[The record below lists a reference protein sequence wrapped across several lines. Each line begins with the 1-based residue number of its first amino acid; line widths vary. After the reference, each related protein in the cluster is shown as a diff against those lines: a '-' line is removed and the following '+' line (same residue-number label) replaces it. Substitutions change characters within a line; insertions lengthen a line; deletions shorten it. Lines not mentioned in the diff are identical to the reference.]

1 MAETLKDLESAVL
14 QLPSDARARL
24 AERLLASLDDEFEA
38 EAEQLWLAEAERR
51 LDELEAGTAVGVPAD
66 QVLADARSKVR

>member
-14 QLPSDARARL
+14 QLPSDDRARL
-24 AERLLASLDDEFEA
+24 AERLLASLDEETDA

-51 LDELEAGTAVGVPAD
+51 LDELENGTAVGIPAD
-66 QVLADARSKVR
+66 QVIADARLKVR

>member
-1 MAETLKDLESAVL
+1 MAEKLKDLESAAL

-24 AERLLASLDDEFEA
+24 AERLLASLDDETDA

-51 LDELEAGTAVGVPAD
+51 LNELEAGTVVGVPAD